1 MAGYIGSKAAVVSSG
16 AERKKVFT
24 ATAGQTAFTG
34 LTYSPNRVHVFQNG
48 VRLVDGTDYTAT
60 DGNSLTLT
68 VGASVNDQVV
78 VVSYSTF
85 QTSDTVS
92 SSAGGTFSN
101 AVTIDADGAT
111 VLTVDRATSDGTI
124 IDLQKSGSSV
134 GNIGT
139 QAGTLQ
145 IDGTSGSTGLLF
157 GASNIY
163 PRDNGANSDGGVDI
177 GGASIRFKDLYLS
190 GGVYLGGTGSGNYL
204 SSYEVGTWTPV
215 VSATSSAPSSISYS
229 ERTGFYTKIGNLVTL
244 QCELRISSKS
254 GGSGGATITGIPFAC
269 KSVDIVPVGSME
281 ASFINLSTG
290 YSMFAVMT
298 YQSQSAIFL
307 RQYGDSVA
315 ESSISIGSVGSS
327 SRIRFTI
334 TYQTQ

>member
-1 MAGYIGSKAAVVSSG
+1 MGTTDTTLYTNISGGETGFSTSPAGFV
-16 AERKKVFT
+16 
-24 ATAGQTAFTG
+24 
-34 LTYSPNRVHVFQNG
+34 
-48 VRLVDGTDYTAT
+48 
-60 DGNSLTLT
+60 
-68 VGASVNDQVV
+68 QV
-78 VVSYSTF
+78 
-85 QTSDTVS
+85 
-92 SSAGGTFSN
+92 A
-101 AVTIDADGAT
+101 
-111 VLTVDRATSDGTI
+111 R
-124 IDLQKSGSSV
+124 
-134 GNIGT
+134 
-139 QAGTLQ
+139 
-145 IDGTSGSTGLLF
+145 
-157 GASNIY
+157 
-163 PRDNGANSDGGVDI
+163 DGGVAAAFNRLSSDGDI
-177 GGASIRFKDLYLS
+177 MQFRKDGTTVGSIGTTSSDLYIGTGDTTLRFADGVDGVIPTGTNGAQRDGAVNLGAASNRFQHLYLS
-190 GGVYLGGTGSGNYL
+190 GGVYLGGTGSSNYL

-269 KSVDIVPVGSME
+269 KGVDIVPVGSME